1 MLLIFAGLVLV
12 PNNTENVQTNNERLS
27 PQSTQIGALFL
38 GVIIGL
44 ISFGYTVSGWAEE
57 KEKKTDDKK

>member
-1 MLLIFAGLVLV
+1 MEGRDGTDLIMLLIFAGLVLV

-44 ISFGYTVSGWAEE
+44 ISF
-57 KEKKTDDKK
+57 